1 MTLDDGVDTITLP
14 DSLEWIN
21 EYDWSTVG
29 QDKRETL
36 GGGLVIQEADI
47 TAGRPIILQGGD
59 NVWVDKLDVDALYAL
74 YSVADKTY
82 TLTLADARTF
92 TVMFDRSSGD
102 AFVAKPVW
110 RKNVHEDT
118 DKFTL
123 TLRLME
129 V

>member
-21 EYDWSTVG
+21 EYDWSPVG

-36 GGGLVIQEADI
+36 GGGLVIQEGDI
-47 TAGRPIILQGGD
+47 SAGRPIILQGGD
-59 NVWVDKLDVDALYAL
+59 EVWVDKLDIDALYAL
-74 YSVADKTY
+74 YSVADKSY

-92 TVMFDRSSGD
+92 TVMFDRGSND

-110 RKNVHEDT
+110 RKNVQEDT